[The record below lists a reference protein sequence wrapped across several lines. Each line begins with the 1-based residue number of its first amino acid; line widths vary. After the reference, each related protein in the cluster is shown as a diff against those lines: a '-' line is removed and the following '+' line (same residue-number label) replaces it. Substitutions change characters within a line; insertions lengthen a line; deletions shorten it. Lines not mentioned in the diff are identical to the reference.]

1 MIDFAVIKFAW
12 VKFNWIKFTVSSL
25 WINIAYG

>member
-1 MIDFAVIKFAW
+1 MIDFAAIKFAW